1 MNKRHRV
8 PSGQDRSVNRA
19 EAAGPERTDRIW
31 TIPNALSALRLA
43 GVPLFLWLV
52 LVPQADLAAFLLLI
66 LAGVSDWLDGA
77 IARATGQFSRLGA
90 LLDPLAD
97 RLYIAAT
104 LVGLALR
111 GIIPWWLVAILA
123 LREILLLT
131 LVPLLRRQGRTVMK
145 VTLVGKAATFC
156 LLWGF
161 PFLLLSSLT
170 GPLGEFARFCGWAF
184 ALWGTALYW
193 WAGLDYWR
201 AAMRSAKSSSGMGV

>member
-1 MNKRHRV
+1 MTLMPIADDGK
-8 PSGQDRSVNRA
+8 PRS
-19 EAAGPERTDRIW
+19 DRIL
-31 TIPNALSALRLA
+31 TIPNALSALRLL
-43 GVPLFLWLV
+43 GVPIFLWLV
-52 LVPQADLAAFLLLI
+52 LVPQADLIAFGLLI
-66 LAGVSDWLDGA
+66 AAGVSDWLDGA

-104 LVGLALR
+104 LIGLALR
-111 GIIPWWLVAILA
+111 DIVPWWLVVLLA
-123 LREILLLT
+123 LREVMLLA
-131 LVPLLRRQGRTVMK
+131 LVPVLRRQGRVVMK

-161 PFLLLSSLT
+161 PFLLLSSLP
-170 GPLGEFARFCGWAF
+170 GGIGDFARTCGWAF

-201 AAMRSAKSSSGMGV
+201 SALQRPRAVRLAQ